1 MHMATAITTTVVQAA
16 VEISL
21 TDQPSLEQV
30 KIWWADLHQ
39 DPVRNQVY
47 TDRMPRELDDF
58 LAAISQ
64 GQITMWMFLV
74 KTHTQTEVGGVF
86 YFHDSGVDHGGPYTW

>member
-1 MHMATAITTTVVQAA
+1 MATISPTTVVETA

-30 KIWWADLHQ
+30 KIWWADLQQ

-64 GQITMWMFLV
+64 GQITLWMFLV
-74 KTHTQTEVGGVF
+74 RTPTQTEVGGA
-86 YFHDSGVDHGGPYTW
+86 YYLNDSGIEH